1 MGEGVGEQEEDHDR
15 WWKMVGLANA
25 NRDSLNV
32 CVCVCVYG
40 CISLQEVRSTGLN
53 KRTSNWN

>member
-1 MGEGVGEQEEDHDR
+1 MGTLDRRWVGEGVGEQEEDHDR

-32 CVCVCVYG
+32 CVCVCVG
-40 CISLQEVRSTGLN
+40 ASVC
-53 KRTSNWN
+53 KK